1 MSWSVEAGSSGAPR
15 ILVARLGA
23 MGDVIQTLPAVAD
36 LRNRLPN
43 ARIAWAVESR
53 WIPILDSNPH
63 VDDVIPVA
71 LRRWKNLAN
80 APGSWRD
87 AVHFAR
93 TLRAREF
100 DLSIDFQG
108 LLKSASLAGLSGA
121 RERTGFDRVLLRE
134 PLAEIAYTRRALTS
148 RHHVVDRYRDLAAFA
163 TGSTASGRA
172 EFPLPAG
179 RLRPELPASFVLA
192 SPQAGWVG
200 KQWPEEHYGRLA
212 GRLWSDHRIPL
223 AVDCAPGAEARIARI
238 RANAPAGSVL
248 AHPSTI
254 PELIGATR
262 QARAVVG
269 VDSGPLHLAAALAR
283 PGVAIFGPT
292 DPIRNGPYGDSI
304 TVLRAEGAVTTYKRE
319 REAHWS
325 MPAWTPD
332 LVYERLRPLLG

>member
-1 MSWSVEAGSSGAPR
+1 
-15 ILVARLGA
+15 

-36 LRNRLPN
+36 LRNRLPE
-43 ARIAWAVESR
+43 ARIAWVVESR
-53 WIPILDSNPH
+53 WAPILDGNPH

-71 LRRWKNLAN
+71 LRRWRNLAN
-80 APGSWRD
+80 GPGSWRA
-87 AVHFAR
+87 AVRFALD
-93 TLRAREF
+93 LRAWGC
-100 DLSIDFQG
+100 DVSIDFQG
-108 LLKSASLAGLSGA
+108 LLKSAALAGLSGA
-121 RERTGFDRVLLRE
+121 RERAGFDRTLLRE

-148 RHHVVDRYRDLAAFA
+148 RPHVVDRYRDLAAFA

-179 RLRPELPASFVLA
+179 RLRPDMPASFVLA
-192 SPQAGWVG
+192 SPEAGWAG

-212 GRLWSDHRIPL
+212 SLLWSDHRIPL
-223 AVDCAPGAEARIARI
+223 AVDCAPGAEACIARI

-262 QARAVVG
+262 HARAVVG

-304 TVLRAEGAVTTYKRE
+304 TVLRAQGALTTYKRD
-319 REAHWS
+319 RESHRS
-325 MPAWTPD
+325 MHACAPD
-332 LVYERLRPLLG
+332 LVYERLHQLLV

>member
-1 MSWSVEAGSSGAPR
+1 
-15 ILVARLGA
+15 

-36 LRNRLPN
+36 LRHRLPA
-43 ARIAWAVESR
+43 ARIGWVVESR
-53 WIPILDSNPH
+53 WAPILDGNPH
-63 VDDVIPVA
+63 VDEVIPVA
-71 LRRWKNLAN
+71 LRRWRNLGN
-80 APGSWRD
+80 GPGSWRE
-87 AVHFAR
+87 AVRFTR
-93 TLRAREF
+93 DLRAWEC

-108 LLKSASLAGLSGA
+108 LLKSAALAGLSGA
-121 RERTGFDRVLLRE
+121 QERAGFDRTLLRE

-148 RHHVVDRYRDLAAFA
+148 RPHVVDRYRDLAAFV

-179 RLRPELPASFVLA
+179 RLRPDMPASFVLA
-192 SPQAGWVG
+192 SPEAGWAG

-223 AVDCAPGAEARIARI
+223 AIDCAPGTEACIAGI
-238 RANAPAGSVL
+238 RANAPAGAVL

-262 QARAVVG
+262 HARAVVG
-269 VDSGPLHLAAALAR
+269 VDSGPLHLAAALVR

-304 TVLRAEGAVTTYKRE
+304 AVLRAEGALTTYKRD
-319 REAHWS
+319 RESHRS
-325 MPAWTPD
+325 MHACTPD
-332 LVYERLRPLLG
+332 EVYERLRQLLV